1 SGLAPAPLHP
11 TITPSLRF
19 FRFCRR
25 TLAAKG
31 RLAVRNARTAWPLQP
46 CLREVMA
53 MIRHWAFFKQGDT
66 SFGTFYPKHYIV
78 AGYASLEDAEA
89 AEHAFTESGVDVD
102 DVRAASGDFVI
113 NQLEAHHEA
122 NWLQRA
128 QSHIAEFAGTEA
140 GFLDDDAELARKG
153 GAFLFLFAPHDHHVA
168 HARIIFERHR
178 PHYARRYLHVA
189 IERIIDAR
197 VRVAD

>member
-1 SGLAPAPLHP
+1 
-11 TITPSLRF
+11 
-19 FRFCRR
+19 
-25 TLAAKG
+25 
-31 RLAVRNARTAWPLQP
+31 
-46 CLREVMA
+46 

-153 GAFLFLFAPHDHHVA
+153 GAFLFLF
-168 HARIIFERHR
+168 
-178 PHYARRYLHVA
+178 
-189 IERIIDAR
+189 
-197 VRVAD
+197 

>member
-1 SGLAPAPLHP
+1 VAGQINAPAASRHHATTTLPGAALHAV
-11 TITPSLRF
+11 TPCGPEGS
-19 FRFCRR
+19 
-25 TLAAKG
+25 
-31 RLAVRNARTAWPLQP
+31 RTAWPSQAR
-46 CLREVMA
+46 LRGVMA

-78 AGYASLEDAEA
+78 AGYACLEEAEA
-89 AEHAFTESGVDVD
+89 AEHAFIESGVDVD

-113 NQLEAHHEA
+113 NRLEAHHEA

-140 GFLDDDAELARKG
+140 GFLEDDAELARKG

-178 PHYARRYLHVA
+178 PHYARRYLQVA

>member
-1 SGLAPAPLHP
+1 M
-11 TITPSLRF
+11 T
-19 FRFCRR
+19 
-25 TLAAKG
+25 
-31 RLAVRNARTAWPLQP
+31 AR
-46 CLREVMA
+46 VMA

-78 AGYASLEDAEA
+78 AGYACLEDAEA
-89 AEHAFTESGVDVD
+89 AEHAFMESGVDID

-128 QSHIAEFAGTEA
+128 QSHIAEFAGTET
-140 GFLDDDAELARKG
+140 GFLEDDAELARKG

-178 PHYARRYLHVA
+178 PHYARRYLQVA

-197 VRVAD
+197 VRVTD